1 MSQRS
6 QVRFPFKLE
15 FSKPLLSQLLKLRKY
30 LPRSLF
36 FFIVNYLMSI
46 TMTINKAVL
55 SLNSPGRRLRQME
68 QAELL
73 TISYKN
79 EILLLFSYITNSNA
93 TVHFFPFFNNENTCH
108 HFMAN
113 AQDVNSRTSLRWPV
127 NPVNKAISLPSKIFW
142 FLPFFRISLTA
153 SLYLTSSLN
162 CLKKNLQR
170 EPFTIQQMFEISERH
185 V

>member
-1 MSQRS
+1 M
-6 QVRFPFKLE
+6 
-15 FSKPLLSQLLKLRKY
+15 
-30 LPRSLF
+30 
-36 FFIVNYLMSI
+36 
-46 TMTINKAVL
+46 L

-108 HFMAN
+108 HVMAN
-113 AQDVNSRTSLRWPV
+113 VQDVNPRISLRWP
-127 NPVNKAISLPSKIFW
+127 NHLISPVNKAISLPSEIFW
-142 FLPFFRISLTA
+142 FFTVLSDFPYNLVISHLFSKLPQKEFAEETVHDST
-153 SLYLTSSLN
+153 N
-162 CLKKNLQR
+162 
-170 EPFTIQQMFEISERH
+170 